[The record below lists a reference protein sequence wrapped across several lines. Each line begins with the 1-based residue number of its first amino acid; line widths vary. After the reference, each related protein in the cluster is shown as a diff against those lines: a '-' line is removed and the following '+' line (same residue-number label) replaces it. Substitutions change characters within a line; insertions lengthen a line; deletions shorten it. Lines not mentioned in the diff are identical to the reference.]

1 MVDKGDFVYHGDH
14 LICPQGTPRQGPA
27 SLSFPT
33 TDWHLSVRGPNA
45 GLSVLS
51 HQGELP
57 PTPAETTLLHLDDVP
72 SVLPARQGTKPDCC
86 LPEGASRASHRRGR
100 DLRLPGPPGIGEVSL
115 KGLWKVDCEGYIAS
129 LAHNVKKMVRRLGD
143 GIGPP
148 DRASPNAGT
157 IAGYETTMIDWEG
170 DPTAPAR
177 YSPLVNWP
185 VIYLRPFP
193 R

>member
-1 MVDKGDFVYHGDH
+1 M
-14 LICPQGTPRQGPA
+14 
-27 SLSFPT
+27 
-33 TDWHLSVRGPNA
+33 
-45 GLSVLS
+45 
-51 HQGELP
+51 
-57 PTPAETTLLHLDDVP
+57 
-72 SVLPARQGTKPDCC
+72 
-86 LPEGASRASHRRGR
+86 
-100 DLRLPGPPGIGEVSL
+100 
-115 KGLWKVDCEGYIAS
+115 DCEGYIAS
-129 LAHNVKKMVRRLGD
+129 LAHNVKKMVRRLGG

-157 IAGYETTMIDWEG
+157 IAGYEITMIDWEG